1 MRKLI
6 IVYLILIFVHTVL
19 LAQNK
24 PAANPDP
31 HRFDKEINA
40 FIEYDQKNS
49 FPEQAILLVGS
60 SSIRMWKTHLAF
72 PEFPVINRGFG
83 GAHISDVLF
92 FYEQIVKKYQPQII
106 VFYAGDNDIA
116 AGKSIDQVVS
126 DFKKFMQKVK
136 TDLPSTP
143 IIYLPIKP
151 SVLRWKF
158 WPAMNKANQIIK
170 SICLQ
175 DEWLEYVDTASALLA
190 SDGQPDNHLF
200 ISDGL
205 HLNAKGYQKWNAILL
220 PVLKKTY
227 NHPF

>member
-1 MRKLI
+1 MRKLL
-6 IVYLILIFVHTVL
+6 IVYLILVFVHTVL

-24 PAANPDP
+24 PPANPDP

-40 FIEYDQKNS
+40 FIMYDQKNS
-49 FPEQAILLVGS
+49 FPENAILFVGS
-60 SSIRMWKTHLAF
+60 SSIRIWKTHLAF

-92 FYEQIVKKYQPQII
+92 FYDQIVKKYQPQII

-116 AGKSIDQVVS
+116 AGKPVDQVVS
-126 DFKKFMQKVK
+126 DFKKFVQKVK
-136 TDLPSTP
+136 SDLPSIR

-151 SVLRWKF
+151 SILRWKF
-158 WPAMNKANQIIK
+158 WPAMDKANQIIK

-175 DEWLEYVDTASALLA
+175 DELLEYIDTAGALLA
-190 SDGQPDNHLF
+190 AGGQPDKNLF

-220 PVLKKTY
+220 PVLQKKY
-227 NHPF
+227 K